1 MAADTV
7 LEFEVVTAAGDI
19 VTANADTNPD
29 LFWALRGGGP
39 SAFGVILSATFQTF
53 VDVPSAGA
61 SLDINPSHT
70 SNQTLLWEAV
80 TIFHGYA
87 NHFVDNGLYVY
98 FEVGPFGLHV
108 QPLVAINQTAAQ
120 LDAIIA
126 PVLRDLD
133 GIGIRYSTATR
144 QFTTF
149 LALYDALFEPEGA
162 GISALTGG
170 WVFAHNDIARN
181 NTNIIESFKNLNRK
195 GASAIGHMW
204 NPAYGMPT
212 SNTSLN
218 PRFRQASVHVIA
230 AMSVASGATWEQKM
244 AAQRTLTF
252 DIDQKMRESGPSG
265 FGYVNE
271 VSRTNTLATRNRLV
285 PDRAGLI
292 MTRHALRATRT
303 SPTGRPLSTGQIT
316 PSYLTSGRNGTQ
328 TVSSMQFP
336 HPGRRIGR
344 SSITGQSYVRSPTRH
359 EVV

>member
-1 MAADTV
+1 MQGGGHGPWTTVKGMAADTV
-7 LEFEVVTAAGDI
+7 LEFEALTAAGDI

-53 VDVPSAGA
+53 ADVPSAGA

-70 SNQTLLWEAV
+70 SNQTLLWEAIA
-80 TIFHGYA
+80 IFHGYA

-98 FEVGPFGLHV
+98 FEVGPSRLHV

-120 LDAIIA
+120 LDAIVA

-133 GIGIRYSTATR
+133 GIGVRYGTSTR
-144 QFTTF
+144 QFPTF

-170 WVFAHNDIARN
+170 WVFSHTDVARN
-181 NTNIIESFKNLNRK
+181 NTNIIEAFRNLSRK
-195 GASAIGHMW
+195 GANAIGHMW
-204 NPAYGMPT
+204 NPAYGMPV
-212 SNTSLN
+212 SNTALN

-230 AMSVASGATWEQKM
+230 AMSVSSGATWEQKM

-252 DIDQKMRESGPSG
+252 DIDQRMRESGPSG

-271 VSRTNTLATRNRLV
+271 VSLGDTLAIICKVVLGW
-285 PDRAGLI
+285 AGLT
-292 MTRHALRATRT
+292 MACHAL
-303 SPTGRPLSTGQIT
+303 
-316 PSYLTSGRNGTQ
+316 SGRLEPARLADR
-328 TVSSMQFP
+328 FLWD
-336 HPGRRIGR
+336 
-344 SSITGQSYVRSPTRH
+344 
-359 EVV
+359 